1 MVLQELKGWFRP
13 RWRCNDAE
21 VKSYIVVLITKNG
34 FALEKPSSSFYLPS
48 PVSLGVT
55 SHFFPL
61 PPPPASLST
70 PLYKFQPEY
79 FLFNVYLLLNERT
92 ANNGG

>member
-48 PVSLGVT
+48 PVSLG
-55 SHFFPL
+55 HRRHEPFFPPSSSPCL
-61 PPPPASLST
+61 ALYT
-70 PLYKFQPEY
+70 PL
-79 FLFNVYLLLNERT
+79 
-92 ANNGG
+92 